1 MKKHLLIALGAL
13 FIISCQKDY
22 DDQFDEVA
30 AAEEIAIVSSD
41 SVSAGA
47 GIAGKGSAAKKQ
59 LPGVLGTAYG
69 QRFATAT
76 NVSQQRRSMFIKEK
90 SRQPFHVKGESIF
103 FLAQDGE
110 YVEGGVAWNGGHY
123 FFLGQA
129 DGHLPA
135 EGDLISIGAEFYGKM
150 PFLVKGDIDREG
162 KVYVNAA
169 GLATVKKGDQL
180 SIETAEGI
188 LLAKAFAVN
197 KEAGYIHLST
207 LGGKSL
213 NFNVYDGTLMRQDDG
228 YYPNQP
234 DVSKN
239 IVIGGIGADFGYTS
253 TNSGL
258 KRGDIVEGKNGVT
271 YKVMNSDAASVRLAW
286 IYDNK
291 AIKGSSLPRII
302 TKKEGADFIISTGYT
317 VPGPYDTHAPIWFEE
332 AGSVAFF
339 DGDKVNMYDGSG
351 KNAVK
356 QFLVAGYFEGRLL
369 IKNLDGSVYSTPIPA
384 GIKFK
389 KAHGDLTAPRA
400 QFEMIHSVK
409 AISGNKFD
417 LGVADIG
424 PTQLK
429 VGAKIKYL
437 NIDPNSR
444 YSTGEYFAYI
454 KSVDGL
460 TVTLGLEN
468 ALCSELPENLYP
480 VLNNIVYVLREG
492 VADPVEC
499 APEEVPD
506 ATVGGYEDGQVILSP
521 IASSSKG
528 GAGIVSKGS
537 LNIQLGD
544 RVKYYD
550 TRSSADAVRTEH
562 FAYIVGI
569 NGNKV
574 KLSEVNQECG
584 AQLVP
589 SKEPALDAKIYLV
602 DGALEADACED
613 LQPVLPSIIIDYS
626 APSAEISD
634 IVLHSGG
641 TSGKLKAVING
652 ENGWSHI
659 SDLDRYYYEGSNGDV
674 KEFVI
679 FGIFTDGSA
688 QVAGDVSELVA
699 GVRIYK
705 VVYLNNI
712 YAQWTKATGRDLLV
726 TNYFAPPTTTAAAGD
741 LYQFNQNGKTHYLI
755 YKSDASD
762 YYSQGYNFRMLGEV
776 PEYGTIIKRSYG
788 NAAPPVVAITL
799 EGVDPIVEGDTV
811 FVSSRR
817 LNGENADLV
826 LVGDE
831 FTYSGGTAKLHTV
844 RWEPIRKISTGVVH
858 WTKKFHFTFEGSIP
872 GIGENEVFT
881 LK

>member
-103 FLAQDGE
+103 FLSQDGE

-197 KEAGYIHLST
+197 KKAGYIHLST

-239 IVIGGIGADFGYTS
+239 IVIGGVGADFGYTS

-271 YKVMNSDAASVRLAW
+271 YKVMNSDAASVRLSW

-291 AIKGSSLPRII
+291 PIKGSSLPRII
-302 TKKEGADFIISTGYT
+302 TKKEGEDFIISTGYT

-369 IKNLDGSVYSTPIPA
+369 IKNLDGTPFSEEIQA
-384 GIKFK
+384 GTKFK
-389 KAHGDLTAPRA
+389 KADGPIEIPPVAWEALYEVLSLDGNNIHFGRA
-400 QFEMIHSVK
+400 NIGPSSIKV
-409 AISGNKFD
+409 GNK
-417 LGVADIG
+417 I
-424 PTQLK
+424 T
-429 VGAKIKYL
+429 
-437 NIDPNSR
+437 
-444 YSTGEYFAYI
+444 YSVLEDTGYYQWREAYI
-454 KSVDGL
+454 VSVDGFHA
-460 TVTLGLEN
+460 VINN
-468 ALCSELPENLYP
+468 APSHCEAELVDPP
-480 VLNNIVYVLREG
+480 IVGKSVFIQRPIK
-492 VADPVEC
+492 AIAEC

-634 IVLHSGG
+634 IALHSGG

-652 ENGWSHI
+652 ENGWSRI